1 MLIKEDPGSEPRH
14 TVGLKLSAL
23 ELRLDYMGTAVLMSR
38 VSSLEVILKDEWKV
52 MTKVISN
59 GSPHESN
66 KRPGIVFM
74 HGDLGWDQLQ
84 LMISKSTSSDIM
96 KMYYKLE
103 EFFSQQFK
111 SSKRVFSS
119 LQDPRETISN
129 EKSSKKKAVRKR
141 ILISTS
147 SPDSTFVILKFF
159 YYTLFW

>member
-1 MLIKEDPGSEPRH
+1 MLIREDPGSEPRH

-38 VSSLEVILKDEWKV
+38 VSLLEVVLKDEWKV
-52 MTKVISN
+52 LSKAISTD
-59 GSPHESN
+59 SVHDSS

-119 LQDPRETISN
+119 LHDHRESIGS
-129 EKSSKKKAVRKR
+129 EKSSKKKTVRRR

-147 SPDSTFVILKFF
+147 SPDSMYFVLS
-159 YYTLFW
+159 